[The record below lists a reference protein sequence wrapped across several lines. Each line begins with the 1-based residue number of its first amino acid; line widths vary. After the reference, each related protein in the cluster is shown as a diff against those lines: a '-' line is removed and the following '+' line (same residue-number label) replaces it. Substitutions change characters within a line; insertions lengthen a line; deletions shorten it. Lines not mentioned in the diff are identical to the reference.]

1 MHAVTRGAAARA
13 TQQKVY
19 CSWAFG
25 PRTFQSILIDTGS
38 LFPQKATTAPTRQ
51 HDKQV
56 PQPLLRFCFWLPRF
70 GDIHS
75 PHAPA
80 RLLGPHRHHAAPLR
94 CDGDA
99 GQQDRAA
106 RGGGQRQARA
116 VKVRLRSSLP
126 IALVTMPSLP
136 VSSGSSAGLAF
147 NKATQ
152 AFHQHKAIVASSLTN
167 ASSESQHVSMATMF
181 LVALSCIAAVGL
193 LVYLVRCLM
202 AMCSDDTFQKALDA
216 DRFVPLFRRVAA
228 AVSPDFNAVFHRDAH
243 YARYGTIPPSTSEGN
258 RFIRDPDL

>member
-1 MHAVTRGAAARA
+1 MRREGDTTESLLLLQLFVVKAEPSGLAY
-13 TQQKVY
+13 K
-19 CSWAFG
+19 
-25 PRTFQSILIDTGS
+25 SILIDTGS
-38 LFPQKATTAPTRQ
+38 LFLQKATTAPTRQ

-75 PHAPA
+75 PHRPCSLARAPPS
-80 RLLGPHRHHAAPLR
+80 RCAATAMQGSR
-94 CDGDA
+94 TA
-99 GQQDRAA
+99 QQE
-106 RGGGQRQARA
+106 GGQRQPRA
-116 VKVRLRSSLP
+116 VKERLRSSLP

-216 DRFVPLFRRVAA
+216 DRFVPLFRRVFA

>member
-1 MHAVTRGAAARA
+1 M
-13 TQQKVY
+13 
-19 CSWAFG
+19 
-25 PRTFQSILIDTGS
+25 
-38 LFPQKATTAPTRQ
+38 
-51 HDKQV
+51 
-56 PQPLLRFCFWLPRF
+56 
-70 GDIHS
+70 
-75 PHAPA
+75 
-80 RLLGPHRHHAAPLR
+80 
-94 CDGDA
+94 
-99 GQQDRAA
+99 
-106 RGGGQRQARA
+106 
-116 VKVRLRSSLP
+116 RLRSSLP

-228 AVSPDFNAVFHRDAH
+228 AVSPDFNVVFHRDAH